1 MPRSWKGGDDSIY
14 YGDIPFLIILRIRLL
29 NCGGRGGGRMSL
41 RSLSSLGRRNAVIS
55 GEGKLY
61 FVFPRIVPAIFFFF
75 ISSIDR
81 SSNLFIK
88 ISVKFYEIRSSTL
101 FTHPRPK

>member
-1 MPRSWKGGDDSIY
+1 
-14 YGDIPFLIILRIRLL
+14 
-29 NCGGRGGGRMSL
+29 MSL

-75 ISSIDR
+75 YKLDR
-81 SSNLFIK
+81 SIVEFI
-88 ISVKFYEIRSSTL
+88 Y
-101 FTHPRPK
+101 

>member
-29 NCGGRGGGRMSL
+29 NCGRRGGGRMSL

-61 FVFPRIVPAIFFFF
+61 FVFPRIVPAIFFFYKLDF
-75 ISSIDR
+75 RIYLLKYR
-81 SSNLFIK
+81 
-88 ISVKFYEIRSSTL
+88 
-101 FTHPRPK
+101 